1 MDFLALILKKFLYF
15 LKRKLFI
22 YFLKRKLFLY
32 FLIFQ
37 ETKTSK
43 QIFIFQE
50 TEALKSFLYFR
61 KYNFLSPSPKNKTIN
76 SEMRLSDSKIKKF
89 LIFPEMELALLNPSS
104 KIKKIHPKKISYVSG
119 NRSHEKNF
127 LYVLKRKLFL
137 YFTKQEPRKNSLCFR
152 NFC

>member
-1 MDFLALILKKFLYF
+1 M
-15 LKRKLFI
+15 

-61 KYNFLSPSPKNKTIN
+61 KYNFLSPSPNNKTIT

-89 LIFPEMELALLNPSS
+89 LIFPEMEPALLNQNS

-119 NRSHEKNF
+119 NRSHEKKI

-152 NFC
+152 NFCQLFK

>member
-1 MDFLALILKKFLYF
+1 MDFLALILKKSLYFLNFSCIFLKESFSYIFLYF
-15 LKRKLFI
+15 RKQ
-22 YFLKRKLFLY
+22 KPQK
-32 FLIFQ
+32 
-37 ETKTSK
+37 K
-43 QIFIFQE
+43 IFIFQE

-61 KYNFLSPSPKNKTIN
+61 KYNFLSPSPKNKTIHP
-76 SEMRLSDSKIKKF
+76 EMGLSDSKIKKF
-89 LIFPEMELALLNPSS
+89 LIFPEMEPALLNPSS

-127 LYVLKRKLFL
+127 LYVLRRKLFL